1 MDEFMRV
8 GVSFHLDVFKAG
20 AKRPGFPAA
29 WLARAVA
36 LSCGKDK
43 LRLGFLPAGRNAAK
57 LAVV

>member
-1 MDEFMRV
+1 MRA

-43 LRLGFLPAGRNAAK
+43 LRLGFLPAGQNAAK
-57 LAVV
+57 LAVG